1 MLRIDRNFKDRL
13 VKWTIILSII
23 LEIMMV
29 VINIPDIKE
38 IVTYCGM
45 GLVII
50 FFVIF
55 SEIRGLAFCLRYG
68 LIQYSDSATEEQQK
82 EMESVDDIL
91 SNRLETIQNQNR
103 QDDSSN
109 KSE

>member
-1 MLRIDRNFKDRL
+1 MIRIDRNFKDRL
-13 VKWTIILSII
+13 VKWTIILSIV
-23 LEIMMV
+23 LEIVMV
-29 VINIPDIKE
+29 IINIPDIKE

-68 LIQYSDSATEEQQK
+68 LIQYSDSAAEEQQK
-82 EMESVDDIL
+82 DIESVDDIL
-91 SNRLETIQNQNR
+91 SNRLETIQNQNK
-103 QDDSSN
+103 QDDNSN

>member
-1 MLRIDRNFKDRL
+1 MIRIDRNFRDRL

-23 LEIMMV
+23 LEIVMV

-68 LIQYSDSATEEQQK
+68 LIQYSDSAAEEQQK
-82 EMESVDDIL
+82 DMESVDDIL
-91 SNRLETIQNQNR
+91 SNRLETIQNQNK
-103 QDDSSN
+103 QEDSSN

>member
-1 MLRIDRNFKDRL
+1 
-13 VKWTIILSII
+13 
-23 LEIMMV
+23 MV

-68 LIQYSDSATEEQQK
+68 LIQYSDSAAEEQQK
-82 EMESVDDIL
+82 DMESVDDIL
-91 SNRLETIQNQNR
+91 SNRLETIQNQNK
-103 QDDSSN
+103 QDN

>member
-1 MLRIDRNFKDRL
+1 MIRIDRNFKDRL
-13 VKWTIILSII
+13 VKWTIILSIV

-55 SEIRGLAFCLRYG
+55 SEIKGLAFCLRYG
-68 LIQYSDSATEEQQK
+68 LMQYSDNAAEEQQK
-82 EMESVDDIL
+82 DIESVDDIL
-91 SNRLETIQNQNR
+91 SNRLETIQNQNK
-103 QDDSSN
+103 QDDNDN

>member
-1 MLRIDRNFKDRL
+1 MIRIDRNFKDRL
-13 VKWTIILSII
+13 VKWTIILSIV

-68 LIQYSDSATEEQQK
+68 LMQYSDSAAEEQQK
-82 EMESVDDIL
+82 DIESVDDIL
-91 SNRLETIQNQNR
+91 SNRLETIQNQNK
-103 QDDSSN
+103 QDDNSN

>member
-1 MLRIDRNFKDRL
+1 
-13 VKWTIILSII
+13 
-23 LEIMMV
+23 MV
-29 VINIPDIKE
+29 IINIPDIKE

-68 LIQYSDSATEEQQK
+68 LVQYTDSAAEEQEK
-82 EMESVDDIL
+82 DIASADDIL
-91 SNRLETIQNQNR
+91 ASRLETIQNQNK
-103 QDDSSN
+103 QSEN
-109 KSE
+109 KTD

>member
-1 MLRIDRNFKDRL
+1 MIRIDRNFKDRL
-13 VKWTIILSII
+13 VKWTIILSIV

-55 SEIRGLAFCLRYG
+55 SEIKGLAFCLRYG
-68 LIQYSDSATEEQQK
+68 LMQYSDSAAEEQQK
-82 EMESVDDIL
+82 DIESVDDIL
-91 SNRLETIQNQNR
+91 SNRLETIQNQNK
-103 QDDSSN
+103 QDDNDN

>member
-1 MLRIDRNFKDRL
+1 MIRIDRNFKDRL
-13 VKWTIILSII
+13 VKWTIILSIV

-29 VINIPDIKE
+29 IINIPDIKE

-68 LIQYSDSATEEQQK
+68 LIQYSDSAAEEQQK
-82 EMESVDDIL
+82 DIESVDDIL
-91 SNRLETIQNQNR
+91 SDRLETIQNQNK
-103 QDDSSN
+103 QDDNSN

>member
-1 MLRIDRNFKDRL
+1 MIRIDRNFKNRL
-13 VKWTIILSII
+13 VKWTIILSIV

-55 SEIRGLAFCLRYG
+55 SEIQGLAFCIRYG
-68 LIQYSDSATEEQQK
+68 LMQYSDNAAEEQQK
-82 EMESVDDIL
+82 DIESVDDIL
-91 SNRLETIQNQNR
+91 SDRLETIQNQNK
-103 QDDSSN
+103 QEDNSD

>member
-1 MLRIDRNFKDRL
+1 MIRIDRNFKDRL
-13 VKWTIILSII
+13 VKWTIILSIL
-23 LEIMMV
+23 LEIVMV
-29 VINIPDIKE
+29 IINIPDIKE

-68 LIQYSDSATEEQQK
+68 LIQYSDSAAEEQQK
-82 EMESVDDIL
+82 DIESVDDIL
-91 SNRLETIQNQNR
+91 SNRLETIQNQNK
-103 QDDSSN
+103 QDDNSN

>member
-1 MLRIDRNFKDRL
+1 MIRIDRNFKDRL
-13 VKWTIILSII
+13 IKWTIVLSIV

-68 LIQYSDSATEEQQK
+68 LMQYSDSAAEEQQK
-82 EMESVDDIL
+82 DIESVDDIL
-91 SNRLETIQNQNR
+91 SDRLETIQNQNK
-103 QDDSSN
+103 QDNSD
-109 KSE
+109 KSK

>member
-1 MLRIDRNFKDRL
+1 MIRIDRNFKDRL
-13 VKWTIILSII
+13 VKWTIILSIL
-23 LEIMMV
+23 LEIVMV
-29 VINIPDIKE
+29 IINIPDIKE

-68 LIQYSDSATEEQQK
+68 LMQYSDSAAEEQQK
-82 EMESVDDIL
+82 DIESVDDIL
-91 SNRLETIQNQNR
+91 SNRLETIQNQNK
-103 QDDSSN
+103 QDDNSN